1 MRQVRILFA
10 VGAVLGSLGLGG
22 CAERGVSQE
31 QLDALSAELRADERT
46 LEELEERIRKI
57 EMSPSQLHHR
67 YLEDLRKKEHS
78 LTPKGSDGPDQMAE
92 GTISLIDCSA
102 LGCPTTPGSTLPP
115 TGIDVGKVSTDADS
129 SSPRIWTEDWYI
141 TEPFYKYDPRRPA
154 WKGTYIHSYTI
165 AQLSGP
171 PGNTVKQSQEVF
183 VYAQVPDPSS
193 YSPTP
198 SDVPRYRY
206 DVRNVSNGN
215 ASAVRGALYREI
227 INDNGVE
234 TWVDHWVLY
243 DSYKKP
249 DTGVNVKIVNR
260 SVPAG
265 NGLPDFLSAYYGNPN
280 NICGAEC
287 TYATMIYTWQ

>member
-1 MRQVRILFA
+1 MRQVCGLFA

-22 CAERGVSQE
+22 CAKQGVSQE
-31 QLDALSAELRADERT
+31 QLDALSAELRADGGT
-46 LEELEERIRKI
+46 IQELEERVRKI
-57 EMSPSQLHHR
+57 EMSPGQLHHR
-67 YLEDLRKKEHS
+67 YLEDLRGKQKDLE
-78 LTPKGSDGPDQMAE
+78 PKSGDGPDQMAE

-115 TGIDVGKVSTDADS
+115 AGIDVGKVSTDADS
-129 SSPRIWTEDWYI
+129 SSPTIWTEDWYI

-154 WKGTYIHSYTI
+154 WKGTYIHSYSS

-171 PGNTVKQSQEVF
+171 PGNTVKQSQQVF
-183 VYAQVPDPSS
+183 TYAEVPDPNG

-198 SDVPRYRY
+198 SGVPRYLY

-215 ASAVRGALYREI
+215 ASAVRGELYREI

-249 DTGVNVKIVNR
+249 DTGVNAKIVNR

-265 NGLPDFLSAYYGNPN
+265 NGLPDFLGKYYQNPGG
-280 NICGAEC
+280 ICGSEC
-287 TYATMIYTWQ
+287 TYAMMIYTWQ